1 MLLLDLSAAFDTVDH
16 AILLERLHSSFG
28 ISGQAQTWF
37 KSYLSNRTQ
46 FVSVNGARSKRFD
59 LKHGVPQGSCLGP
72 LLFMLYASKL
82 FDIIEFHLPEVH
94 AYADDTQLY
103 ISFKPNK
110 STDQSVAVIAMQN
123 CIDDVRKWMLK
134 DKLKLNDDKT
144 EFTLIGTKAQ
154 LAKVNFDTI
163 RVGNTQISAN
173 KVVKNLGCWFHSQMN
188 LNTHIT
194 KCCNASFYHLFNI
207 RRIRKFL
214 SKETAKILVNA
225 FITSRLDYCNS
236 LLYGL
241 PATHLNK
248 LQRVQNA
255 SARLICN
262 VSRYDHITPTLYQLH
277 WLPIKFRIDFK
288 ILLITYKAIH
298 GLAPDYLTELISI
311 KTPTRYNLR
320 TSNELLLQRPI
331 IKTKVT
337 LGDRSFQLAAP
348 FLWNGLPAQIRHA
361 DSVRSFKRVLK
372 THLFRKA
379 F

>member
-1 MLLLDLSAAFDTVDH
+1 M
-16 AILLERLHSSFG
+16 
-28 ISGQAQTWF
+28 
-37 KSYLSNRTQ
+37 K
-46 FVSVNGARSKRFD
+46 K
-59 LKHGVPQGSCLGP
+59 
-72 LLFMLYASKL
+72 
-82 FDIIEFHLPEVH
+82 
-94 AYADDTQLY
+94 
-103 ISFKPNK
+103 K
-110 STDQSVAVIAMQN
+110 STWCWRQRAPS
-123 CIDDVRKWMLK
+123 K
-134 DKLKLNDDKT
+134 
-144 EFTLIGTKAQ
+144 
-154 LAKVNFDTI
+154 
-163 RVGNTQISAN
+163 
-173 KVVKNLGCWFHSQMN
+173 KNLGCWFDSQMN

-214 SKETAKILVNA
+214 NKETAQILVNA

-311 KTPTRYNLR
+311 KTPTLHDIILEQAMNYFFSVQELR
-320 TSNELLLQRPI
+320 P
-331 IKTKVT
+331 K
-337 LGDRSFQLAAP
+337 
-348 FLWNGLPAQIRHA
+348 WH
-361 DSVRSFKRVLK
+361 
-372 THLFRKA
+372 
-379 F
+379 